1 MTKELKWKAALIGCV
16 VVVALVYLLPTL
28 VTVPLWWQGTL
39 PSEKI
44 SLGLDLQGGMHLLM
58 EVDSEKAVE
67 NTIERYT
74 AELEELLFEAGIPFD
89 NVSKIASSK
98 MQAQIVDATKRDAFQ
113 DLAER
118 RFSNMD
124 MSPPQTLGD
133 GSLLYTLTIKQ
144 EEADYIARLAV
155 DQAIETIRNRID
167 QFGVSEPVIQKQ
179 GEDMILVQLPG
190 VKDPKRAIDLI
201 GKTAILAF
209 KLVDD
214 ENSLEKALKGDV
226 PSEGQVLY
234 QRQVNPSTGVVSQN
248 PFLLHSRTLLTGDRL
263 VNAQVRIDSRFNEP
277 YVSIEFD
284 GRGAQIFERIT
295 RNNVKKRLAIVLDDN
310 VYSAPQIQEKISGG
324 QAQITGSF
332 SMEEARDLAIVLRAG
347 SLLAPVTIIEKRQV
361 GPSLGQDSIDQGIRS
376 ILLGGALVLI
386 FICLYYKLAGVA
398 AMVALT
404 LNIVLLMAALAAF
417 RATLTLPG
425 IAGIVLTIGMAI
437 DANVLIFERIREELR
452 VGKTIRAAIGSG
464 YSKAMISILDANL
477 TTLLAAV
484 FLFQFGTGP
493 VKGFAVTLSI
503 GILAS
508 LFTAL
513 FVSRFIFDYALAT
526 RRIQTLSI

>member
-1 MTKELKWKAALIGCV
+1 MTKEMKWKAALIGI
-16 VVVALVYLLPTL
+16 VVVAAAVYLLPTL
-28 VTVPLWWQGTL
+28 VNVPLWWQGTL

-58 EVDSEKAVE
+58 EVDAEKSVE

-74 AELEELLFEAGIPFD
+74 AELEELLFDEGIAFD
-89 NVSKIASSK
+89 HVSKISASK
-98 MQAQIVDATKRDAFQ
+98 MQAQIVDPQKGDAFQ
-113 DLAER
+113 KLIER
-118 RFSNMD
+118 RFGGITVTG
-124 MSPPQTLGD
+124 PQKLDD
-133 GSLLYTLTIKQ
+133 GSLLYTLAIQ
-144 EEADYIARLAV
+144 DEAAAEIARLAV

-179 GEDMILVQLPG
+179 GQDMILVQLPG
-190 VKDPKRAIDLI
+190 VKDPQRAINLI
-201 GKTAILAF
+201 GKTATLAF

-214 ENSLEKALKGDV
+214 ENSVDKARAGEV
-226 PSEGQVLY
+226 PADRQILF
-234 QRQVNPSTGVVSQN
+234 QRQVNPSTGVVSQE
-248 PFLLHSRTLLTGDRL
+248 PYLLHTRTLLTGDRL

-284 GRGAQIFERIT
+284 ANGARIFERIT
-295 RNNVKKRLAIVLDDN
+295 RTNVKKRLAIVLDDN
-310 VYSAPQIQEKISGG
+310 VYSAPVIQERIAGG

-347 SLLAPVTIIEKRQV
+347 SLPAPVTIVEKRQV
-361 GPSLGQDSIDQGIRS
+361 GPSLGRDSIERGLRATLI
-376 ILLGGALVLI
+376 GGALVVV
-386 FICLYYKLAGVA
+386 FMCVYYKLAGIA
-398 AMVALT
+398 AAVALT
-404 LNIVLLMAALAAF
+404 LNIGLLMAALAAF

-425 IAGIVLTIGMAI
+425 IAGIALTIGMAV
-437 DANVLIFERIREELR
+437 DANVLIYERIREEVRL
-452 VGKTIRAAIGSG
+452 GKTARAAIGSG
-464 YSKAMISILDANL
+464 YAKALSSILDSNL
-477 TTLLAAV
+477 TTLLSAA

-513 FVSRFIFDYALAT
+513 FVTRFIFDYALS
-526 RRIQTLSI
+526 RWRVQKLSI

>member
-1 MTKELKWKAALIGCV
+1 MTKELKWKAALIGLV
-16 VVVALVYLLPTL
+16 VVVVFVYLLPTF
-28 VTVPLWWQGTL
+28 VRVPLWWQGKL

-67 NTIERYT
+67 NTVERYA
-74 AELEELLFEAGIPFD
+74 AELEELLFEEGIPFD
-89 NVSKIASSK
+89 HVSKTAPTM
-98 MQAQIVDATKRDAFQ
+98 MQAQIVDIRKRDAFET
-113 DLAER
+113 LVKR
-118 RFSNMD
+118 RFGG
-124 MSPPQTLGD
+124 MSVSAPKTLD
-133 GSLLYTLTIKQ
+133 DATLLYSMTIQQ
-144 EEADYIARLAV
+144 EEAEYVSRMAV

-190 VKDPKRAIDLI
+190 VKDPQRAINLI
-201 GKTAILAF
+201 GKTAILEF

-214 ENSLEKALKGDV
+214 ENSLEKALKGDI
-226 PSEGQVLY
+226 PTDRQILY
-234 QRQVNPSTGVVSQN
+234 QRQVDPSTGEVSKN
-248 PFLLHSRTLLTGDRL
+248 PFLLHRRTLLTGEHL
-263 VNAQVRIDSRFNEP
+263 TSAQVRIDSRFNEP

-284 GRGAQIFERIT
+284 NRGARIFERIT
-295 RNNVKKRLAIVLDDN
+295 RTNVKKRLAIVLDDN
-310 VYSAPQIQEKISGG
+310 VYSAPQIQERISGG
-324 QAQITGSF
+324 QAQITGRF

-347 SLLAPVTIIEKRQV
+347 SLPAPVSIVEKRQV
-361 GPSLGQDSIDQGIRS
+361 GPSLGRDSVDQGIRS
-376 ILLGGALVLI
+376 ILIGGALVI
-386 FICLYYKLAGVA
+386 VFICLYYKLAGIVA
-398 AMVALT
+398 TVALT
-404 LNIVLLMAALAAF
+404 LNIVLILAALAAF

-425 IAGIVLTIGMAI
+425 IAGVVLTIGMAI
-437 DANVLIFERIREELR
+437 DANVLIYERIREELR
-452 VGKTIRAAIGSG
+452 LGKTVRAAIGSG
-464 YSKAMISILDANL
+464 YARAMVSILDANL

-526 RRIQTLSI
+526 RRMQTLSI

>member
-1 MTKELKWKAALIGCV
+1 MTKELKWKAALIGTV
-16 VVVALVYLLPTL
+16 VVVAFVYLLPTL
-28 VTVPLWWQGTL
+28 VNVPLWWQGTL

-44 SLGLDLQGGMHLLM
+44 SLGLDLQGGMHLLL

-74 AELEELLFEAGIPFD
+74 AELEELLFEEGIPFD
-89 NVSKIASSK
+89 HVSKIASSK
-98 MQAQIVDATKRDAFQ
+98 MQAQIVDVRKDEAFKK
-113 DLAER
+113 LIER
-118 RFSNMD
+118 RFANMT
-124 MSPPQTLGD
+124 MSDPQTLAD
-133 GSLLYTLTIKQ
+133 GSLLYTLTIQ
-144 EEADYIARLAV
+144 EEEAVYIARLAV
-155 DQAIETIRNRID
+155 DQAIETIRNRVD

-190 VKDPKRAIDLI
+190 VKDPQRAINLI
-201 GKTAILAF
+201 GKTATLSF

-226 PSEGQVLY
+226 PAEGQVLY
-234 QRQVNPSTGVVSQN
+234 QRQVNPSTGVVSQK

-263 VNAQVRIDSRFNEP
+263 TSARVSIDSRFNEP

-284 GRGAQIFERIT
+284 NRGAQIFERIT

-310 VYSAPQIQEKISGG
+310 VYSAPQIQERISGG

-347 SLLAPVTIIEKRQV
+347 SLPAPVTILEKRQV
-361 GPSLGQDSIDQGIRS
+361 GPSLGRDSIEQGIRS
-376 ILLGGALVLI
+376 ILLGGALVLV
-386 FICLYYKLAGVA
+386 FICIYYKLSGIA

-404 LNIVLLMAALAAF
+404 LNIVFLMAALAAF

-452 VGKTIRAAIGSG
+452 VGKTVRAAIGSG

-526 RRIQTLSI
+526 RRMKTLSI

>member
-1 MTKELKWKAALIGCV
+1 MTKEMKWKAALIGCV

-28 VTVPLWWQGTL
+28 IHVPRWWQGTL

-67 NTIERYT
+67 NTIERRA
-74 AELEELLFEAGIPFD
+74 AELEEWLYDEGIAFD
-89 NVSKIASSK
+89 HVSKIAASK
-98 MQAQIVDATKRDAFQ
+98 MQAQIVDVRKKGDFEK
-113 DLAER
+113 LIER
-118 RFSNMD
+118 RFSG
-124 MSPPQTLGD
+124 MSLSSPQTLSD
-133 GSLLYTLTIKQ
+133 QSLLYTLTIQ
-144 EEADYIARLAV
+144 AEEADYIERLAV
-155 DQAIETIRNRID
+155 DQAIETIRNRVD
-167 QFGVSEPVIQKQ
+167 QFGVSEPVIQRQ

-190 VKDPKRAIDLI
+190 VKDPQRAINLI
-201 GKTAILAF
+201 GKTATLLF

-226 PSEGQVLY
+226 PEESGILY
-234 QRQVNPSTGVVSQN
+234 QRQVNPETGVVSQN
-248 PFLLHSRTLLTGDRL
+248 PFLLRKRTLLTGDRL
-263 VNAQVRIDSRFNEP
+263 ISAQVRIDSRFNEP

-284 GRGAQIFERIT
+284 SRGAQIFERIT
-295 RNNVKKRLAIVLDDN
+295 RNNVNKRLAIVLDDN
-310 VYSAPQIQEKISGG
+310 VYSAPQIQERISGG

-347 SLLAPVTIIEKRQV
+347 SLPAPVSIIEKREV
-361 GPSLGQDSIDQGIRS
+361 GPSLGRDSIEQGIRS
-376 ILLGGALVLI
+376 ILLGGALVLV

-437 DANVLIFERIREELR
+437 DANVLIFERIREEVR
-452 VGKTIRAAIGSG
+452 VGKTVRAAVGSG

-513 FVSRFIFDYALAT
+513 VVSRFIFDYALST
-526 RRIQTLSI
+526 RRVQTLSI